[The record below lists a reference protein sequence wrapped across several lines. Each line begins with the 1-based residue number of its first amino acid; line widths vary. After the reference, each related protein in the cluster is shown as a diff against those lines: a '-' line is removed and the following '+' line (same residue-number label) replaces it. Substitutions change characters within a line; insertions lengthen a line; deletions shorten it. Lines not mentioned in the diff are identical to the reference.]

1 MRVSG
6 GLTCIAFGML
16 LVLAACGGGGDGMK
30 TGAEA
35 EGEPTPEGGD
45 GITEPGGDGSG
56 TTDDDIDT
64 GDTKPGGDS
73 TGSTDDD
80 IDTGGTEPTDPTAA
94 QLSIVGE
101 YQRVPVGDA
110 AGTVT
115 AEFHR
120 WGLWGGIPREDAVTC
135 AAIGCPPPGDTIFL
149 ASLNHDVDGTV
160 ALTVNG
166 TPSGTSPQ
174 AGSAVWTGE
183 VLGYASADVAVAEG
197 ASVTAYEAVW
207 GAARLEAEF
216 ETDTVDV
223 DFTLLG
229 EGRPDLSWDGLA
241 MEAGAFGTADKSIEG
256 SFYGAD
262 HEGAAGRFAHG
273 GLAGVFGM
281 LRSSTLEPGDGDTSG
296 PDEPSWPVEPGEPGT
311 GATDGVSIAWG
322 PRLAGSGLSALT
334 GGNDAFGP
342 AAAAG
347 LGAAARSAPAAAVN
361 GVSQLSLPGQ
371 AVDAMRVR
379 VARDDDGNL
388 VYELTDGGQ
397 IVVRVPSPLPRL
409 GFSVAVF
416 TDLLP
421 GIEPDLSSYPHDL
434 LGMWAWGGAAG
445 AFWSRSPEI
454 PGVRS
459 TGISPAGTATY
470 EGDAAGLHAAGGSAA
485 KFLADVEMVADF
497 DSGTVGGTVDGFQTL
512 SGKSLG
518 DLSVTLGEAGFTR
531 PGDGSGGTASIDMA
545 GETASAGTAGSGE
558 WGALWSD
565 DDGWTMGGTFGF
577 AADDASVSVLG
588 AFTACSCASVGG
600 GNPDDPVS
608 TGP

>member
-1 MRVSG
+1 MRTLG
-6 GLTCIAFGML
+6 GLSCIVFGASL
-16 LVLAACGGGGDGMK
+16 LALAACGGGSGSPE
-30 TGAEA
+30 TTQPP
-35 EGEPTPEGGD
+35 EPSP
-45 GITEPGGDGSG
+45 P
-56 TTDDDIDT
+56 
-64 GDTKPGGDS
+64 
-73 TGSTDDD
+73 
-80 IDTGGTEPTDPTAA
+80 EPTDPPAA
-94 QLSIVGE
+94 ELRIVGE
-101 YQRVPVGDA
+101 YRTEPVGDA

-120 WGLWGGIPREDAVTC
+120 WGLWGGIPREDAAACT
-135 AAIGCPPPGDTIFL
+135 AIGCPPPGDTIFL
-149 ASLNHDVDGTV
+149 AYLDQDVDGSVSKTID
-160 ALTVNG
+160 G
-166 TPSGTSPQ
+166 ERSGSSPQ
-174 AGSAVWTGE
+174 AGSAVWSGE
-183 VLGYASADVAVAEG
+183 VLGYARADVAVAEG

-207 GAARLEAEF
+207 GAARLEADF

-241 MEAGAFGTADKSIEG
+241 MEGGTFGDGDNTIEG

-262 HEGAAGRFAHG
+262 HEGAAGTFARG

-281 LRSSTLEPGDGDTSG
+281 LRASAADPGDGDTSG
-296 PDEPSWPVEPGEPGT
+296 PDEPSLPVEPGEPGT

-322 PRLAGSGLSALT
+322 PRLAGSGLSALAS
-334 GGNDAFGP
+334 GNDAFGP
-342 AAAAG
+342 AAADG
-347 LGAAARSAPAAAVN
+347 LAAAARAAPAVAVN

-371 AVDAMRVR
+371 AVDAMRVH
-379 VARDDDGNL
+379 VVRDDDGNL
-388 VYELTDGGQ
+388 VYELTDGGLV
-397 IVVRVPSPLPRL
+397 VVRVPSPLPRL

-434 LGMWAWGGAAG
+434 LGMWAWGDAVG
-445 AFWSRSPEI
+445 AFWGRSPEL
-454 PGVRS
+454 PGVVS

-497 DSGTVGGTVDGFQTL
+497 DSRTVGGTVEGFQTL

-518 DLSVTLGEAGFTR
+518 DLSVTLGETGFTQ
-531 PGDGSGGTASIDMA
+531 PGAGSGGSASIDMEGITSGA
-545 GETASAGTAGSGE
+545 AAGSGT

-565 DDGWTMGGTFGF
+565 GDGWTMGGTFGF

-600 GNPDDPVS
+600 GNPDDPVA
-608 TGP
+608 TPQ

>member
-1 MRVSG
+1 MRTPG
-6 GLTCIAFGML
+6 GLTCIVFGTSL
-16 LVLAACGGGGDGMK
+16 LALAACGGGSGSPE
-30 TGAEA
+30 TTQPPEPS
-35 EGEPTPEGGD
+35 EPGEP
-45 GITEPGGDGSG
+45 S
-56 TTDDDIDT
+56 
-64 GDTKPGGDS
+64 
-73 TGSTDDD
+73 
-80 IDTGGTEPTDPTAA
+80 AA

-101 YQRVPVGDA
+101 YLIDRVG
-110 AGTVT
+110 GTVT

-120 WGLWGGIPREDAVTC
+120 WGLWGGIPREDAAACT
-135 AAIGCPPPGDTIFL
+135 AIGCPPPGDTIFL

-160 ALTVNG
+160 SLTVNG

-174 AGSAVWTGE
+174 AGSGVWTGE

-197 ASVTAYEAVW
+197 TSFTAYEAVW

-223 DFTLLG
+223 EFSLLG

-241 MEAGAFGTADKSIEG
+241 IEAGAFGTEDGSIEG

-262 HEGAAGRFAHG
+262 HEGAAGTFARS

-281 LRSSTLEPGDGDTSG
+281 LRSSTLEPGDEDTSE

-311 GATDGVSIAWG
+311 GATDGVSIVWG

-334 GGNDAFGP
+334 GGNDAFGAEAAGGL
-342 AAAAG
+342 AAAAR
-347 LGAAARSAPAAAVN
+347 AAPAAAVN

-371 AVDAMRVR
+371 AVDAMRVQ

-434 LGMWAWGGAAG
+434 LGMWAWGSAAG

-459 TGISPAGTATY
+459 TGISPSGRATY
-470 EGDAAGLHAAGGSAA
+470 EGDAVGLHASGGSAA
-485 KFLADVEMVADF
+485 KFLADVAMVADF
-497 DSGTVGGTVDGFQTL
+497 DSRTVGGTVEGFQTL

-518 DLSVTLGEAGFTR
+518 DLSVTLGETGFTQ
-531 PGDGSGGTASIDMA
+531 PGAGSGGSASIDMEGITSGA
-545 GETASAGTAGSGE
+545 AAGSGE

-565 DDGWTMGGTFGF
+565 GDGWTMGGTFGF

-600 GNPDDPVS
+600 GNPDDPVA
-608 TGP
+608 TPQ